1 MGSLTSG
8 LRFTQDYRSAADT
21 ARLDELLSRAEL
33 TVLDAILDKLDQW
46 GEELRSDHKRASIVH
61 PVCPTPVG
69 SAVDRSR
76 CVARRALYGRLP
88 CQDILSRSDLSTTR
102 KRAASP
108 PVTTRWSKVSDN
120 GSTRRTAG

>member
-1 MGSLTSG
+1 MRAPQHPRTPAIDGLAASG
-8 LRFTQDYRSAADT
+8 LRFTQGYRSAADT
-21 ARLDELLSRAEL
+21 AGLDELLSRAEL

-76 CVARRALYGRLP
+76 CVARRALYGDCLVRT
-88 CQDILSRSDLSTTR
+88 S
-102 KRAASP
+102 SP
-108 PVTTRWSKVSDN
+108 GPT
-120 GSTRRTAG
+120 